1 MKPSEIAETSLAPV
15 VAERENLLPS
25 LVEAAAG
32 LPDRQS
38 NFIFDEPTQTLQPIL
53 QPRRFGEWPETA
65 VSILK
70 QQDPHSGHTAIIM
83 AHPEVISCIFS
94 DPPHL
99 YMDICDGQFVTAE
112 FTAPLAGDS
121 QMKANFDGKGSSIE
135 SRVRVYL
142 SLIRQLDSF
151 NLIYEGNQTLARF
164 SNLENYTPEQ
174 LRLVFDGQVPDL
186 NLEKIMLDT
195 LLLNR
200 KYSGKPALPQLTF
213 NPDRYVFNPDHSRVY
228 LVQPEDS
235 LPPVES
241 GAIITG
247 VAIIKTNQP
256 FRLAVQ
262 ADKVEEISYE
272 YSNESGK
279 ATRISGVTN
288 INDGKKMRR
297 YPGKFIILSDLK
309 YLRMHPELVPGGAF
323 EQFHR

>member
-1 MKPSEIAETSLAPV
+1 MTANPEINASLGTIAV
-15 VAERENLLPS
+15 ERENLLPS
-25 LVEAAAG
+25 LVEAVAG
-32 LPDRQS
+32 LTEGQS
-38 NFIFDEPTQTLQPIL
+38 NFVFDEKTYTLQPIL
-53 QPRRFGEWPETA
+53 QPRQLGEWPLKA
-65 VSILK
+65 VSLLK
-70 QQDPHSGHTAIIM
+70 QQYSQIGHFLITM
-83 AHPEVISCIFS
+83 AHPELVHNMRADIPLLS
-94 DPPHL
+94 
-99 YMDICDGQFVTAE
+99 MDVCDGRLVTAE

-121 QMKANFDGKGSSIE
+121 QMNANFKSNGSSIE

-142 SLIRQLDSF
+142 SLIKQLDSF
-151 NLIYEGNQTLARF
+151 NLIYRGDQTLARF

-186 NLEKIMLDT
+186 NLQQIMFDT
-195 LLLNR
+195 FLLNKR
-200 KYSGKPALPQLTF
+200 NSGKPALPQLTF